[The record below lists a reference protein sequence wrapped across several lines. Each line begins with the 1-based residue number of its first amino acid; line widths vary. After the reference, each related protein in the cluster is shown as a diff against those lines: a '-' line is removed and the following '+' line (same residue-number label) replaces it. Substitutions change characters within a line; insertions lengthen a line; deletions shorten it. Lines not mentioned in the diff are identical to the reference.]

1 MTTDHPLSA
10 PALDVLLRGRG
21 PALLL
26 AHGAGGGI
34 EGNFG
39 HVLDDLAQD
48 HTLVGPHYPGA
59 GGSPVAAGPLELDD
73 LADLLVEAAV
83 AAGQDSFAVLGES
96 LGSAVAVRIATR
108 HPHRVLALVLTA
120 GFPAADPVLA
130 LAARVIK
137 SLAADGR
144 WEDVARFALV
154 SCMSPADLADL
165 EPADLDAPVAQ
176 TLAAIPPGMTDHFDL
191 VSRVDVRAD
200 LAKVSA
206 PTLVVAPTGDRLVLP
221 ESSARLAAGI
231 PGARLLELPG
241 AAHVLSAADRSTWLH
256 HVRAFLAALP
266 GAPALP
272 GTPA

>member
-1 MTTDHPLSA
+1 MTTDRALPA
-10 PALDVLLRGRG
+10 PHLDVLVRGRG

-39 HVLDDLAQD
+39 LVLDDLSRD

-59 GGSPVAAGPLELDD
+59 GRSPVAVAPLDLDD
-73 LADLLVEAAV
+73 LADRLVAAAV

-108 HPHRVLALVLTA
+108 HPGRVRALVLTA
-120 GFPAADPVLA
+120 GFAVADPVLD
-130 LAARVIK
+130 LAARLIK
-137 SLAADGR
+137 SLAAAAQ
-144 WEDVARFALV
+144 WEDVARLALL
-154 SCMSPADLADL
+154 SCMAPADLAGL
-165 EPADLDAPVAQ
+165 GPAALGDAVAR
-176 TLAAIPPGMTDHFDL
+176 TLTVMPPGILDHFDL

-221 ESSARLAAGI
+221 DSSYRLAAGI
-231 PGARLLELPG
+231 PGARLVDLPG
-241 AAHVLSAADRSTWLH
+241 AAHVLGPADRATWLR
-256 HVRAFLAALP
+256 HVRTFLAALP
-266 GAPALP
+266 A
-272 GTPA
+272 TPA